1 MSVSLADMSGGPLN
15 LYSSRRSR
23 LILRVSKE
31 MLGLIVDGI
40 AIVMKTTKHTP
51 RPVTTDKGQPHDLE
65 ELAAFL
71 LHEIELEQ
79 PELRP
84 VRKDTGF
91 DTMQHALKKVNLI

>member
-1 MSVSLADMSGGPLN
+1 MQ
-15 LYSSRRSR
+15 
-23 LILRVSKE
+23 
-31 MLGLIVDGI
+31 
-40 AIVMKTTKHTP
+40 T
-51 RPVTTDKGQPHDLE
+51 RPFNKPQPVRQDKWQPHDLE

>member
-1 MSVSLADMSGGPLN
+1 MSVSPVAMSGGPLN
-15 LYSSRRSR
+15 LYSSRR
-23 LILRVSKE
+23 I
-31 MLGLIVDGI
+31 D
-40 AIVMKTTKHTP
+40 AITQVVRDSEEINMKATKQP
-51 RPVTTDKGQPHDLE
+51 QPVRQDKWQPHDLE

-84 VRKDTGF
+84 VRKDIGF

>member
-1 MSVSLADMSGGPLN
+1 
-15 LYSSRRSR
+15 
-23 LILRVSKE
+23 
-31 MLGLIVDGI
+31 
-40 AIVMKTTKHTP
+40 MKTKCKGTNCNA
-51 RPVTTDKGQPHDLE
+51 TDKWQPHDLE

>member
-1 MSVSLADMSGGPLN
+1 M
-15 LYSSRRSR
+15 
-23 LILRVSKE
+23 
-31 MLGLIVDGI
+31 I
-40 AIVMKTTKHTP
+40 ATKQSQ
-51 RPVTTDKGQPHDLE
+51 PVRQDKGQPHDLE

>member
-1 MSVSLADMSGGPLN
+1 
-15 LYSSRRSR
+15 
-23 LILRVSKE
+23 

-71 LHEIELEQ
+71 LHEIELEK
-79 PELRP
+79 PELRL

-91 DTMQHALKKVNLI
+91 DTLRRVPYQEPLYL

>member
-1 MSVSLADMSGGPLN
+1 
-15 LYSSRRSR
+15 
-23 LILRVSKE
+23 
-31 MLGLIVDGI
+31 
-40 AIVMKTTKHTP
+40 MKIDKQP
-51 RPVTTDKGQPHDLE
+51 RPVTTDKWQPHDLE

>member
-1 MSVSLADMSGGPLN
+1 MNEPLQI
-15 LYSSRRSR
+15 S
-23 LILRVSKE
+23 
-31 MLGLIVDGI
+31 
-40 AIVMKTTKHTP
+40 
-51 RPVTTDKGQPHDLE
+51 DKWQPHDLE